1 LSRVADSQN
10 EDKMFEQSLYV
21 HSTVVSV
28 DEASGKR
35 VLDAGAKA
43 VDLVRAV
50 WRSVTEEE

>member
-1 LSRVADSQN
+1 
-10 EDKMFEQSLYV
+10 MFEQSLYV

-43 VDLVRAV
+43 VDLVRAA
-50 WRSVTEEE
+50 WRSVTEEEQPGAVPVHHSTC